1 MIDIALQDGDKPVQV
16 IDIGK
21 RQNIARE
28 SIAVLMVDLK
38 RAGLVASVRGPAG
51 GYRLTR
57 DAADISVKQIVEALE
72 GSIEFVLRQK
82 SPKDGTGAAIHE
94 TWRNC
99 LETLVDRLE
108 QVSLDDLAKL
118 SASVSVNRFPE
129 KDKTSHV
136 PDGYAFNI

>member
-1 MIDIALQDGDKPVQV
+1 MIDIAMQDGNKPVQV

-57 DAADISVKQIVEALE
+57 DASDISIKQIVEALE
-72 GSIEFVLRQK
+72 GSIEVVKQK
-82 SPKDGTGAAIHE
+82 SPKDGAGAAIHE

-108 QVSLDDLAKL
+108 QVSLDDIAKL
-118 SASVSVNRFPE
+118 STSISVTRFPQ
-129 KDKTSHV
+129 KDKTTHV